1 MRRCFKLL
9 FNVKSFK
16 EEGKLYNLKVL
27 LNQTRVTFNNCKI
40 VDFNSCDDFFKIV
53 VTLYITMSLLQ
64 MTGLEC
70 EPNNEELIKDDD
82 WLKDP
87 EAKKDI
93 SYRVASSIVSNL
105 SG

>member
-1 MRRCFKLL
+1 
-9 FNVKSFK
+9 
-16 EEGKLYNLKVL
+16 
-27 LNQTRVTFNNCKI
+27 
-40 VDFNSCDDFFKIV
+40 
-53 VTLYITMSLLQ
+53 MSLLQ

-70 EPNNEELIKDDD
+70 KPNNEELIKDDD

-87 EAKKDI
+87 EARKDI